1 VGKDRTGEERREY
14 GYLHTG
20 NDARYVRGV
29 PRQQIAGYSIGIVYI
44 ENIDYTVM
52 PGNVVNACTYDFP
65 VRMRAVEN
73 LTNTRLFDADPTI
86 AEDILAAARHMVE
99 KEGVRAICSACGF
112 FGNYHRQVAGALD
125 VPVALSSL
133 VQIPMIR
140 STLAPGQKI
149 GILTANAAAMTDAL
163 FENCGI
169 SDAGGLVIEDTLD
182 TEQFSAVVK
191 MTGGFDNGVARQ
203 EVVEAARKLMAK
215 EPGIGALLL
224 ECSDMPPYAAAIQA
238 ETGLP
243 VFDFITLIRWLH
255 HAVAQRPYTG
265 WV

>member
-1 VGKDRTGEERREY
+1 MKQDMDREY
-14 GYLHTG
+14 GYLHQG
-20 NDARYVRGV
+20 NDAHFVRGV
-29 PRQQIAGYSIGIVYI
+29 PRQQVAGFSVGIVYI
-44 ENIDYTVM
+44 ENIDYTLM

-73 LTNTRLFDADPTI
+73 LTNTRLFEADPTI
-86 AEDILAAARHMVE
+86 MDDILAAARHMVE

-112 FGNYHRQVAGALD
+112 FGNYHRQVAAALD

-133 VQIPMIR
+133 VQIPMIQA
-140 STLAPGQKI
+140 TLAPGRKV

-163 FENCGI
+163 YANCGI
-169 SDAGGLVIEDTLD
+169 ADTGGLVVEDTLD

-191 MTGGFDNGVARQ
+191 MTGGFDNGAARQ
-203 EVVEAARKLMAK
+203 EVVGAARKLVARD
-215 EPGIGALLL
+215 PDIGAILL
-224 ECSDMPPYAAAIQA
+224 ECSDMPPYAAVIQA

-243 VFDFITLIRWLH
+243 VFDFITLIRWMH
-255 HAVAQRPYTG
+255 DAVAQRPYAG